1 MTLRED
7 LYHLVDQLADSEL
20 EKARRLL
27 EVLHRDVDDDPVSEE
42 EMAEIRRG
50 AEQVERGEYVTLDE
64 LDRDIEWDIQQVK
77 FTVILAKDAAKK
89 LSKLDSKTK
98 TRIRER
104 LRQLA
109 EDLSTPGLASRW

>member
-7 LYHLVDQLADSEL
+7 LYHLVDQLAETEL

-27 EVLHRDVDDDPVSEE
+27 EVLNRDVDDDAITEE

-64 LDRDIEWDIQQVK
+64 LN
-77 FTVILAKDAAKK
+77 KDV
-89 LSKLDSKTK
+89 D
-98 TRIRER
+98 
-104 LRQLA
+104 
-109 EDLSTPGLASRW
+109 